1 MVTMAATAHKEF
13 FEGASHPSFFLRV
26 SVHFLA
32 GTLACLPTAT
42 LATEWKVAPR
52 LALSETYSDNILLAP
67 SGSKKSEW
75 VTQVNPGVSIEGSGA
90 DLRVSAD
97 YSLQNLIYA
106 NDSRRNNFFHQLNA
120 NANATLVDNT
130 LFLDASGG
138 ISQQATSLLGPS
150 SNQNLNPGNVTDVSN
165 YSVSPYLLHRF
176 GSAAVGQLRFTHD
189 AVSSGAGGLSDSSAD
204 RVDFRLNSGASF
216 RDLGWGITYTDEKVD
231 YDLRQDVESKVFTGT
246 ASYPVQPKLRVVAT
260 AGYEK
265 NNFTYLAGQEP
276 KGSFWSAGLS
286 WAPTTQTNVDA
297 SVGERYF
304 GKTYALGLNHRT
316 AQTTWIANYSQNVT
330 STRQDSLNPQIL
342 IGALNLKLINILQG
356 TPISD
361 QQALQQSTELAIL
374 KGVPLQLLTNQYYLS
389 KQLLGS
395 VAIHRGKSL
404 VTLTATHS
412 VRESVE
418 TTTLGTDSFSAV
430 NNVKQYGLS
439 AQWAMQMSPRDTIN
453 LGAGLT
459 RSVFPDISRTDDT
472 GNITLGVT
480 RKLEKKLNG
489 SLGFRH
495 SLRTSNDSQNEYTEN
510 AITGKLLWTW

>member
-1 MVTMAATAHKEF
+1 MAATAHKEF

-32 GTLACLPTAT
+32 GTLACLPTTT

-216 RDLGWGITYTDEKVD
+216 RDLSWGITYTDEKVD

-246 ASYPVQPKLRVVAT
+246 ASYPVQPKLRVIAT

-304 GKTYALGLNHRT
+304 GKTHTLGLSHRT

-330 STRQDSLNPQIL
+330 STRQDFLNPMTQEFANL
-342 IGALNLKLINILQG
+342 FQATGFHTLDRSPLSSQEALDLAKALMNELGRPNL
-356 TPISD
+356 
-361 QQALQQSTELAIL
+361 
-374 KGVPLQLLTNQYYLS
+374 LLTNQYYLS

-430 NNVKQYGLS
+430 NNVKQYGMS

-472 GNITLGVT
+472 SSITLDVT